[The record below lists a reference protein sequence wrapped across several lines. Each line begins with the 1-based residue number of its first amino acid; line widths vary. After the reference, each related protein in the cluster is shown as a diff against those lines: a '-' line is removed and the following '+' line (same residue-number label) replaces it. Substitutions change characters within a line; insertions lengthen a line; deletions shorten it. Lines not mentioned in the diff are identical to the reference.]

1 MLKVL
6 VYHKIDNPVNFEK
19 HLVYLQAN
27 YTLISINE
35 ILKFKDKNTNTQKP
49 PLLITFDD
57 GDLSIYNNAFP
68 LLKRFKIP
76 GVIFVISGLIGTQE
90 PFWWDEITS
99 YAAKNRDSNA
109 IVWEV
114 KNWPNE
120 KRIKF
125 IEQLKKNSGIKEL
138 SYSQLTYDQL
148 YEMQGEGI
156 DIANHSH
163 SHPLFDMCTPAELK
177 QEMTTSIEIL
187 KNKNFLYDVFA
198 YPNGNFSTKSEAVI
212 KKAGIRMAFLFDHK
226 ININLENPLRIS
238 RLIVDD
244 TTPLWKFRFILSGY
258 HSKVL
263 PLRRKISKLLSGL
276 RGV

>member
-57 GDLSIYNNAFP
+57 GDLTIYNNAFP
-68 LLKRFKIP
+68 ILKRYKIP
-76 GVIFVISGLIGTQE
+76 AVIFVISGLIGTQE
-90 PFWWDEITS
+90 PFWWDEIT
-99 YAAKNRDSNA
+99 YYNNTNGNSNA
-109 IVWEV
+109 MIWEV
-114 KNWPNE
+114 KKWPNK
-120 KRIKF
+120 KRINF
-125 IEQLKKNSGIKEL
+125 IDQLKLNSSIQEL
-138 SYSQLTYDQL
+138 KYPQLTYDHL
-148 YEMQGEGI
+148 YEMQAEGI

-163 SHPLFDMCTPAELK
+163 THPLFDRCTPIELK
-177 QEMTTSIEIL
+177 QEMTTSMEIL
-187 KNKNFLYDVFA
+187 KKENFLYDIFA

-226 ININLENPLRIS
+226 ININLDNPLRIS

-276 RGV
+276 RMV